1 MEYITERYESLNAF
15 AKALER
21 ERVGYLSHDFDSEFI
36 GVKDEETANKLFLY
50 GDEKTAHLIQDAKTK
65 RERTAKKTTVYRSQC
80 GFIPNI
86 GAVMA
91 GHPLNMLNVKQEPKK
106 TKVLNLVYLVG
117 CSYKYK
123 PTELAQAGEKMLNIV
138 NTLEA
143 RGYRVNL
150 YAADVSHP
158 TINHK
163 KNDTGKVVTV
173 LVKIKDAGKHLNISK
188 IAYPLANPAFFRYHI
203 FKWYDTVIKDATNA
217 FDASNDE
224 ITKALHKVFP
234 VSPKN
239 CAWESFYTVRNKTEK
254 EILENIFK

>member
-21 ERVGYLSHDFDSEFI
+21 EKVGYLINDFDSEFI

-50 GDEKTAHLIQDAKTK
+50 GDEKTVDLIQDAKIK
-65 RERTAKKTTVYRSQC
+65 RERSAKKTTIYYSQC

-106 TKVLNLVYLVG
+106 AKVLNLAYLVG

-123 PTELAQAGEKMLNIV
+123 PAELAQAGEKMLNIV

-150 YAADVSHP
+150 YVANVSHP
-158 TINHK
+158 AINHK
-163 KNDTGKVVTV
+163 KKPTAGKVVTI

-203 FKWYDTVIKDATNA
+203 FKLYDTVIKDATNA
-217 FDASNDE
+217 FNVSNDE
-224 ITKALHKVFP
+224 ITKALYKFF
-234 VSPKN
+234 PKN

>member
-1 MEYITERYESLNAF
+1 MEYITEKYESLNAF

-65 RERTAKKTTVYRSQC
+65 REKTAKKTTVYRSQC

-91 GHPLNMLNVKQEPKK
+91 GHPLTMLNVKQEPKK
-106 TKVLNLVYLVG
+106 TKVLNLAYLVG
-117 CSYKYK
+117 CSWKYK
-123 PTELAQAGEKMLNIV
+123 PAELAQAGEKMLNIV

-163 KNDTGKVVTV
+163 KNDAGKVVTV

-217 FDASNDE
+217 FDVSNDE
-224 ITKALHKVFP
+224 ITKALNKFF
-234 VSPKN
+234 PKN

>member
-21 ERVGYLSHDFDSEFI
+21 EKVGYLSRDFDSEFI

-50 GDEKTAHLIQDAKTK
+50 GDEKTVHLIQDAKIK
-65 RERTAKKTTVYRSQC
+65 RERSAKTTTVYYSQC

-106 TKVLNLVYLVG
+106 AKVLNLAYLIG
-117 CSYKYK
+117 CSYKHK

-150 YAADVSHP
+150 YAADISHP

-163 KNDTGKVVTV
+163 TNDTGKVVTV

-188 IAYPLANPAFFRYHI
+188 IAYPLANAAFFRYHV

-217 FDASNDE
+217 FNVSNDE
-224 ITKALHKVFP
+224 ITKALRKFF
-234 VSPKN
+234 PKN
-239 CAWESFYTVRNKTEK
+239 CAWESFYTIRNKTER

>member
-21 ERVGYLSHDFDSEFI
+21 EKVGYLINDFDSEFI

-50 GDEKTAHLIQDAKTK
+50 GDEKTVHLIQDAKIK
-65 RERTAKKTTVYRSQC
+65 RERSAKKTTVYCSQC

-106 TKVLNLVYLVG
+106 AKVLNLAYLVG

-123 PTELAQAGEKMLNIV
+123 PAELAQAGEKMLNIV

-163 KNDTGKVVTV
+163 TNDTGKVVTV

-188 IAYPLANPAFFRYHI
+188 IAYPIANPAFFRYHV

-217 FDASNDE
+217 FNVSNDE
-224 ITKALHKVFP
+224 ITKALSKFF
-234 VSPKN
+234 PKN

>member
-65 RERTAKKTTVYRSQC
+65 TKRERTAKKTTVYRSQC

-106 TKVLNLVYLVG
+106 TKVL
-117 CSYKYK
+117 
-123 PTELAQAGEKMLNIV
+123 
-138 NTLEA
+138 
-143 RGYRVNL
+143 
-150 YAADVSHP
+150 
-158 TINHK
+158 
-163 KNDTGKVVTV
+163 
-173 LVKIKDAGKHLNISK
+173 
-188 IAYPLANPAFFRYHI
+188 
-203 FKWYDTVIKDATNA
+203 
-217 FDASNDE
+217 
-224 ITKALHKVFP
+224 
-234 VSPKN
+234 
-239 CAWESFYTVRNKTEK
+239 
-254 EILENIFK
+254 

>member
-36 GVKDEETANKLFLY
+36 GVKDEETASKLFLY
-50 GDEKTAHLIQDAKTK
+50 GDEKTVHLIQDAKTK

-117 CSYKYK
+117 CSYNYK

-158 TINHK
+158 TINHI
-163 KNDTGKVVTV
+163 KNDKSKVVTV

-203 FKWYDTVIKDATNA
+203 FKWYDTVVKDVTNA

-224 ITKALHKVFP
+224 ITKALHKFFP
-234 VSPKN
+234 KK